1 MLSISEPIIK
11 KLEHT
16 FLSPFSHWN
25 YAPLLSLCHMLTTVF
40 PVQVFSDT
48 LILEVFWNIKGE
60 SSYLVI
66 AVLKQLT
73 FTATLPGGFPRFFQK
88 VYLSLRIMK
97 KPQRLYKRN
106 PICKYERWI
115 HHAFNRQKRAKE
127 NEDKTMDDTKEDNIG
142 SITKN

>member
-1 MLSISEPIIK
+1 
-11 KLEHT
+11 
-16 FLSPFSHWN
+16 
-25 YAPLLSLCHMLTTVF
+25 MLTSVF

-73 FTATLPGGFPRFFQK
+73 FTATLPGCFPRFFQK